1 MKFKVYILQSE
12 KDGTYYIG
20 YTTDLNRWLT
30 EHNSG
35 KSIYTSG
42 KIPWKVVYYEIFPTK
57 TEALKREKFLKKQ
70 RNRTF
75 YEKLIQDFS
84 AGNSFEF

>member
-1 MKFKVYILQSE
+1 MEFIVYILKSE
-12 KDGTYYIG
+12 LDDTYYIG
-20 YTTDLNRWLT
+20 YTIDLNRRLS

-35 KSIYTSG
+35 KSKYTSG
-42 KIPWKVVYYEIFPTK
+42 KMPWKVVYYERFPTR

-75 YEKLIQDFS
+75 YEKLIHDFS
-84 AGNSFEF
+84 KE

>member
-1 MKFKVYILQSE
+1 MIFKVYILQSK

-20 YTTDLNRWLT
+20 YTTDLNRRLS

-35 KSIYTSG
+35 KSTYTSL
-42 KIPWKVVYYEIFPTK
+42 KMPWNVVYYERFSTR

>member
-42 KIPWKVVYYEIFPTK
+42 KIPWEVVYHEIFPTK

-84 AGNSFEF
+84 CGNAIEF

>member
-12 KDGTYYIG
+12 KDVTYYIG
-20 YTTDLNRWLT
+20 YTTDLNRRLT

-42 KIPWKVVYYEIFPTK
+42 KIPWEVVYYEIFPTK

-75 YEKLIQDFS
+75 YENLIQDFS